1 MLELNTAE
9 TVIDHGL
16 SLGADFAEVFVERS
30 LTSAVNTLSSQ
41 VQAVESGIDFGIGL
55 RLVFGAKVLYGYTNK
70 TAADELKRI
79 MIELATN
86 EIPGWDS
93 LLLISRALRSVTP
106 RREPYPLMPMLKVK
120 WLISWRQTVLPEQRA
135 T

>member
-79 MIELATN
+79 MIELAAK
-86 EIPGWDS
+86 DQ
-93 LLLISRALRSVTP
+93 RDP
-106 RREPYPLMPMLKVK
+106 RLGLVAFDF
-120 WLISWRQTVLPEQRA
+120 SSPEERHPA
-135 T
+135 TRT